1 MKCSCTKWNVREW
14 NERSEWSEWNEGMKC
29 SCTYLSQHTGKD
41 LFRGDTTKFLQ
52 TCWEDQI
59 SSSTWMWRQDKA
71 FWLLTLPICGFL
83 LELAS
88 PITVCLQ
95 RKKFPYLTWKLI
107 LLCLEHEPN
116 SNFLKPSVDTVKG
129 VRPPSAV
136 LHRSPGGHSLIW
148 PIRVCAAE
156 QGIVFKVLGLLG
168 MEAFQR
174 VWRLA
179 MSGLLLQCQ

>member
-1 MKCSCTKWNVREW
+1 MFVYEMKCSWMKWKKWMKWMKWR
-14 NERSEWSEWNEGMKC
+14 NEVFVYVFV
-29 SCTYLSQHTGKD
+29 TQHTGKD

-59 SSSTWMWRQDKA
+59 SSSTWMWRQGKA
-71 FWLLTLPICGFL
+71 CWLLTLPICGFL

-95 RKKFPYLTWKLI
+95 HKKFPCLTWKLI

-116 SNFLKPSVDTVKG
+116 SSFLKPSVDTVKG

-136 LHRSPGGHSLIW
+136 LHRSPGGTPLFGLYGYV
-148 PIRVCAAE
+148 PLNRV
-156 QGIVFKVLGLLG
+156 
-168 MEAFQR
+168 
-174 VWRLA
+174 
-179 MSGLLLQCQ
+179 

>member
-1 MKCSCTKWNVREW
+1 MKWR
-14 NERSEWSEWNEGMKC
+14 NEVFVYVFVTTHGEG
-29 SCTYLSQHTGKD
+29 S
-41 LFRGDTTKFLQ
+41 FRGDTTKFLQ

-59 SSSTWMWRQDKA
+59 SNSTWMWRQGKA
-71 FWLLTLPICGFL
+71 CWLLTLPICGFL

-129 VRPPSAV
+129 FRPASAGFFV
-136 LHRSPGGHSLIW
+136 GPRGALPYLAYTGMCRWKGYSFQGLGPFGNGSLSKSMKTCDERCTFAM
-148 PIRVCAAE
+148 PIIFS
-156 QGIVFKVLGLLG
+156 QITISTIL
-168 MEAFQR
+168 
-174 VWRLA
+174 VWKIT
-179 MSGLLLQCQ
+179 